1 MRNKKIDT
9 GNVQLDLIIEDYLSY
24 VRNEKKLS
32 ENTYESYA
40 EDLDSYGKYLVKNNL
55 SDISQVTLKD
65 INDYIKELGKNGLAP
80 KSIARH
86 ITSLRELHKY
96 LVKTEKIPINVMDNY
111 MGMKQTKHL
120 PTILK
125 SDEIEKI
132 LDVNLDNVFKY
143 RDKAMLELMYGAG
156 LRVSELVNLTIYS
169 IDLEN
174 DIILIEGK
182 GNKERI
188 VPLNPYAKEALLNY
202 LEVRG
207 TLIKTKNGVPDKLF
221 LNNHGKG
228 ISRQGFNFIL
238 KNILEEKDIKT
249 HATPHTLRHTF
260 ATDLLNNGADL
271 KSIQALLGHEDI
283 STTSIYTHVV
293 DNKLKEDYIKYNVR
307 KED

>member
-1 MRNKKIDT
+1 MKDDEKKAF
-9 GNVQLDLIIEDYLSY
+9 NSLVFEVEDYLSY
-24 VRNEKKLS
+24 IKTEKKLS
-32 ENTYESYA
+32 LNTIENYEF
-40 EDLDSYGKYLVKNNL
+40 DLKNYLAYLEKINIKDFK
-55 SDISQVTLKD
+55 DITLKN
-65 INDYIKELGKNGLAP
+65 INDYIKELSQNGLSS

-86 ITSLRELHKY
+86 TTSIRELHKY
-96 LVKTEKIPINVMDNY
+96 LVKTKKISINVMDNY
-111 MGMKQTKHL
+111 TGIKQAKHL
-120 PTILK
+120 PTVLK
-125 SDEIEKI
+125 SDEMEKI
-132 LDVNLDNVFKY
+132 LDVDLDNVYKY

-156 LRVSELVNLTIYS
+156 LRVSELVNLTMYS

-182 GNKERI
+182 GSKERI

-207 TLIKTKNGVPDKLF
+207 SLIKTKNGIPDKLF

-238 KNILEEKDIKT
+238 KNILEEKGIKT

-283 STTSIYTHVV
+283 ATTSIYTHVV
-293 DNKLKEDYIKYNVR
+293 NNKLKEDYIKYNTR

>member
-1 MRNKKIDT
+1 MIDT

-32 ENTYESYA
+32 DNTYESYA
-40 EDLDSYGKYLVKNNL
+40 DDLDSYGKYLVKNNL
-55 SDISQVTLKD
+55 SNISKVTLKD

-96 LVKTEKIPINVMDNY
+96 LVKTEKITINVMDNY
-111 MGMKQTKHL
+111 TGMKQTKHL
-120 PTILK
+120 PTVLK

-202 LEVRG
+202 LEVRS